1 MSATTEILAEKLREI
16 EDLLAEATKGG
27 KTSDAE
33 RLEAERQTLVSKLAQ
48 ANESLNEGTR
58 RLLKG

>member
-1 MSATTEILAEKLREI
+1 MSATTEILAERLREI
-16 EDLLAEATKGG
+16 EDLLAEASKSGQTPE
-27 KTSDAE
+27 AE
-33 RLEAERQTLVSKLAQ
+33 RLEVERQALVSKLAQ

>member
-16 EDLLAEATKGG
+16 EELLAEATKAGQQ
-27 KTSDAE
+27 SEAE
-33 RLEAERQTLVSKLAQ
+33 RLANERQNLVSKLSQ
-48 ANESLNEGTR
+48 ANESLNEGNR